1 MKGYEF
7 YTHITRYLDKHGSDQ
22 AIDDFVALMPWGT
35 PEQVLE
41 KVAFI
46 RDKVGIAGFTPNFS
60 FAGMPAE
67 DAERSVRLF
76 AAEVLPEL
84 HTWDAEPVGMD
95 AVAAKSWPEAALTRQ
110 ARCAPCSGHFRARS
124 ARTGGDEDS

>member
-1 MKGYEF
+1 
-7 YTHITRYLDKHGSDQ
+7 
-22 AIDDFVALMPWGT
+22 MPWGT

-41 KVAFI
+41 KVEFI

-60 FAGMPAE
+60 FAGMPVE

-84 HTWDAEPVGMD
+84 RTWDAEPVGMD
-95 AVAAKSWPEAALTRQ
+95 AVAAKS
-110 ARCAPCSGHFRARS
+110 
-124 ARTGGDEDS
+124 

>member
-1 MKGYEF
+1 
-7 YTHITRYLDKHGSDQ
+7 
-22 AIDDFVALMPWGT
+22 MPWGT

-84 HTWDAEPVGMD
+84 RTWDAEPVGMD
-95 AVAAKSWPEAALTRQ
+95 AVAAKSY
-110 ARCAPCSGHFRARS
+110 SRARGRRPGLPPLR
-124 ARTGGDEDS
+124 ARAAHGASDETL